1 VTLAEA
7 VQIDIDPTTVLAWI
21 AAAFFAVI
29 SWLVQRE
36 WSRHEKAHETL
47 DARLTAV
54 EKRVHPREEDE

>member
-1 VTLAEA
+1 MTLAEA

-47 DARLTAV
+47 DVRLTAV
-54 EKRVHPREEDE
+54 EKRAASREDDR